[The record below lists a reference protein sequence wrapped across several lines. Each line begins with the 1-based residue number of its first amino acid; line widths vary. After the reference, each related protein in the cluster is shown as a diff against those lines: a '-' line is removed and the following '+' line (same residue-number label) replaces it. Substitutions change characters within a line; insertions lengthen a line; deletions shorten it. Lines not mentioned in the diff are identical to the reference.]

1 MITKTS
7 VDRLKILSPK
17 RNSRIGSGRST
28 WYRYYAGFSP
38 EFAKG
43 LIESSGL
50 CRRAQILDPWNGSG
64 TTTTSAAGFG
74 YRAIGSDLNPVMVVV
89 AKAQLLSSLEKS
101 SILPLASNIAKK
113 SRRFGVIQ
121 LEDDPLLTWLSRHSV
136 LNVRKV
142 ELALQQ
148 LLLKADLPKP
158 LRLLDDVERLS
169 CLASFFYLGVF
180 RTLRRVLKPFMT
192 SNPTWIKRPRSSDE
206 AAKVCLNE
214 VLEIFKGEISSMVT
228 ALNNDPTQFGA
239 PVADAQISVASSD
252 DLPLRAKTVD
262 MVVTSPPYCTR
273 LDYAVATMAELA
285 LLGYHPRS
293 TLRGLRERLIGAATV
308 PQAATAPSNE
318 WGLTCNRFLD
328 RLAAHPSKAS
338 LSYYLKNHVQYFDAV
353 FRSLGEISR
362 TMKPDASCIV
372 VVQDSHYKD
381 IHNDLPKIFS
391 EMASSVGLSLKRRVD
406 FRLKRTIAGI
416 HPMVRQ
422 YRERAEATESVLCFV
437 NQN

>member
-1 MITKTS
+1 MITKTT
-7 VDRLKILSPK
+7 VDRLRILSPK

-28 WYRYYAGFSP
+28 WYPYYAGFSP

-50 CRRAQILDPWNGSG
+50 RGRAQVLDPWNGSG
-64 TTTTSAAGFG
+64 TTTTSAAGLG

-89 AKAQLLSSLEKS
+89 AKAQLLNSLEKS
-101 SILPLASNIAKK
+101 SILPLASNVAKK
-113 SRRFGVIQ
+113 SRRFGVIE
-121 LEDDPLLTWLSRHSV
+121 LAGDPLLTWLSPPSV

-148 LLLKADLPKP
+148 LLLKADLSKP
-158 LRLLDDVERLS
+158 VVLLDDVERLS

-192 SNPTWIKRPRSSDE
+192 SNPTWIKKPRSSDE
-206 AAKVCLNE
+206 AANIRFSE
-214 VLEIFKGEISSMVT
+214 ILEIFKGEISSMVA
-228 ALNNDPTQFGA
+228 ALNDYPTQFEAPIAGA
-239 PVADAQISVASSD
+239 RINVASSD
-252 DLPLRAKTVD
+252 DLPLRSKTVD

-285 LLGYHPRS
+285 LLGYHPQS
-293 TLRGLRERLIGAATV
+293 TLRGLRERLIGASTV
-308 PQAATAPSNE
+308 PRTTVAPSKE

-353 FRSLGEISR
+353 FRSLGEIKR
-362 TMKPDASCIV
+362 TMKPGASCIV

-391 EMASSVGLSLKRRVD
+391 EMASGMGLGLRRRVD
-406 FRLKRTIAGI
+406 FRLKRTFAGI
-416 HPMVRQ
+416 HPVVRQ
-422 YRERAEATESVLCFV
+422 YRERADATESVLCFV